1 MAHKAGVTVTLQ
13 DFFARYPRV
22 AIALSGGVDS
32 TYLLCAAVQVGAQVQ
47 AYFVRSAF
55 QPPFEAE
62 DACRA
67 AKEQGVP
74 LRILDVDVLSD
85 NNIANNPE
93 NRCYFCKKRIFKSI
107 FEAARADGLFVVLDG
122 TNASD
127 CADDR
132 PGMAALAELGVR
144 SPLRECGLT
153 KQTVRRLAR
162 EAGLFTSDK
171 PAYACLATRI
181 PAGTPLTPARLAA
194 TQRAEETLAALGLA
208 DFRVRLR
215 GADACI
221 QLRPEQLPLL
231 LAQREKVLSALKK
244 DYEKVCL
251 DLEVR
256 P

>member
-1 MAHKAGVTVTLQ
+1 MTLQ
-13 DFFARYPRV
+13 DFFAQNPRA

-32 TYLLCAAVQVGAQVQ
+32 TYLLCAAVQAGAQVR

-55 QPPFEAE
+55 QPRFEAE
-62 DACRA
+62 DACRVA
-67 AKEQGVP
+67 REWNVP
-74 LRILDVDVLSD
+74 LRILEVDVLSD
-85 NNIANNPE
+85 KRIAENPE
-93 NRCYFCKKRIFKSI
+93 NRCYFCKKRIFTSI
-107 FEAARADGLFVVLDG
+107 FEAARADGLSLLLDG

-127 CADDR
+127 RADDR

-144 SPLRECGLT
+144 SPLRECGLS

-162 EAGLFTSDK
+162 EAGLFTCDK

-181 PAGTPLTPARLAA
+181 PAGTPLTQDRLAA
-194 TQRAEETLAALGLA
+194 TQRAEELLLGLGFT

-215 GADACI
+215 GADACL
-221 QLRPEQLPLL
+221 QLRAEQLPLL
-231 LAQREKVLSALKK
+231 LAQRETILSALKK